1 MDFMKLLKSL
11 EELLYELVSWV
22 IFYPLTLWRI
32 LIRPL
37 TMLAY
42 AERELQVEEVKQYDD
57 AVSPPILLLI
67 SLGVLHAIQNVMT
80 PADVPTVPGMLAD
93 ERNLLAFRAVA
104 FSLFPLVFGL
114 IQLKCRGARVTRA
127 TFKPVFYSQCYA
139 VVPFVIAVS
148 LGLNLITLHHH
159 WVLGILSGLMLLIV
173 GFVWYAAVGSLWLA
187 AGARMHVIKAALITL
202 ATLLCVLPLFF
213 AIAAL
218 AGYTMSADAPR

>member
-32 LIRPL
+32 FRRPL

-42 AERELQVEEVKQYDD
+42 AERELQEDEAKQYDD

-67 SLGVLHAIQNVMT
+67 SLGVLHAIQNMLT
-80 PADVPTVPGMLAD
+80 PADAPAISGLLAD
-93 ERNLLAFRAVA
+93 ERNLLAFRAVS
-104 FSLFPLVFGL
+104 FSFFPLIFGL
-114 IQLKCRGARVTRA
+114 IQLKSRGARITRA

-139 VVPFVIAVS
+139 VVPFVISISLALNLLTLHLDSDWGVYGG
-148 LGLNLITLHHH
+148 LGLMIF
-159 WVLGILSGLMLLIV
+159 
-173 GFVWYAAVGSLWLA
+173 GFVWYAVVGSLWLA
-187 AGARMHVIKAALITL
+187 AGARMHIIRAALITL
-202 ATLLCVLPLFF
+202 VTLICAVPLFL

-218 AGYTMSADAPR
+218 AGYTMAATVTP